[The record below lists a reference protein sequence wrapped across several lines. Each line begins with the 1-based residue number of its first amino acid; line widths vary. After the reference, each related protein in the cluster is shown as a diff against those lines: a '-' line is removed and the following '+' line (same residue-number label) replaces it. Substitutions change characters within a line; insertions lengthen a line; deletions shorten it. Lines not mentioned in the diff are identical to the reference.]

1 MSKPPFFPD
10 SNTRAGKWLC
20 SQHSSPTTDCQE
32 CYSFYRA
39 IAEGLRTPA
48 QEAGDTGNAE
58 ADRVLDRLA
67 SSDPDFDDC
76 TAAAVLIRKLV
87 VEHKG
92 PEGFATWKDAAIA
105 ERLKRS
111 SPAVSEP
118 AEPVCGT
125 LREAVDSIRELTGTL
140 LAPATFDS
148 CLGCGAENVDENHEC
163 PTVCRRCGGPLTD
176 LGEGLECNNLAAK

>member
-1 MSKPPFFPD
+1 MTDAPRVS
-10 SNTRAGKWLC
+10 REQCIEWLEQGVAAG
-20 SQHSSPTTDCQE
+20 
-32 CYSFYRA
+32 
-39 IAEGLRTPA
+39 AEWFNDVDVPAWIEATVAHLRTPNEHVSALA
-48 QEAGDTGNAE
+48 QAAGDTGNAE

-111 SPAVSEP
+111 SPAASPVQQP
-118 AEPVCGT
+118 AEPV
-125 LREAVDSIRELTGTL
+125 S
-140 LAPATFDS
+140 
-148 CLGCGAENVDENHEC
+148 
-163 PTVCRRCGGPLTD
+163 
-176 LGEGLECNNLAAK
+176 K